1 MPREFKSELR
11 SLRDLLPELSLEPG
25 LYLVATPL
33 GNPLDLG
40 LRALQVLQS
49 VSRIAAEDTRV
60 SQQLL
65 STFGI
70 TKSLISYHSY
80 NAEQRDPELLALIQ
94 GGESLALISDAGMP
108 LISDPGSSLVTACV
122 EAGVHVTVIPGP
134 SAGITALTASGLDA
148 SRYYFYGFL
157 PKKKGRR
164 LSVLEELMATDVT
177 LIFYEAPQRV
187 PETLRDMATVA
198 ADRRCVVAR
207 ELTKTYETYYRGT
220 TESLAD
226 ELRAG
231 VKGECMILLEG
242 LGAYRERVPDAPAD
256 LEQEKIREILTFSFD
271 RGLSMRDS
279 IELLRLMDPSIDKND
294 VYELALAIKE
304 GDING

>member
-1 MPREFKSELR
+1 MLRDCKSELT
-11 SLRDLLPELSLEPG
+11 SLKDLLPVHSLEPG

-40 LRALQVLQS
+40 LRALQVLQA

-70 TKSLISYHSY
+70 SKPLISYHSY
-80 NAEQRDPELLALIQ
+80 NADQRDAELVALIQ
-94 GGESLALISDAGMP
+94 NGESLALISDAGMP

-122 EAGVHVTVIPGP
+122 EAGLHVTVIPGP
-134 SAGITALTASGLDA
+134 SAGVTALTASGLDA

-164 LSVLEELMATDVT
+164 LGVLEGLLGVDVT
-177 LIFYEAPQRV
+177 LVFYEAPHRV
-187 PETLRDMATVA
+187 PETLRDMAVVA
-198 ADRRCVVAR
+198 PDRRCVVAR

-220 TESLAD
+220 TAELAE
-226 ELRAG
+226 ELQAG

-242 LGAYRERVPDAPAD
+242 QSAYRARMPDASV
-256 LEQEKIREILTFSFD
+256 EQTQIREVLQLCLA
-271 RGLSMRDS
+271 RGLSMRDC
-279 IELLRLMDPSIDKND
+279 IDLLRLMDPSIDKND
-294 VYELALAIKE
+294 VYELALTIKE
-304 GDING
+304 GDEDA

>member
-1 MPREFKSELR
+1 MLREFMSELT
-11 SLRDLLPELSLEPG
+11 SLKDLLPEYSLEPG

-33 GNPLDLG
+33 GNPLDLS
-40 LRALQVLQS
+40 LRALQVLRS

-65 STFGI
+65 SLYGI
-70 TKSLISYHSY
+70 SQPLISYHSY
-80 NAEQRDPELLALIQ
+80 NAEQRDPELIAMIQ
-94 GGESLALISDAGMP
+94 AGESLALISDAGMP
-108 LISDPGSSLVTACV
+108 LISDPGSSLVSACV
-122 EAGVHVTVIPGP
+122 EAGLPLTVIPGP

-164 LSVLEELMATDVT
+164 VSVLEGLLETEVT
-177 LIFYEAPQRV
+177 LVFYEAPQRV
-187 PETLRDMATVA
+187 PETLRDLAELVP
-198 ADRRCVVAR
+198 DRRCVVAR

-220 TESLAD
+220 TAQLAD
-226 ELRAG
+226 ELQAG

-242 LGAYRERVPDAPAD
+242 LGAFRERVPENPTEQAKVREVLKFC
-256 LEQEKIREILTFSFD
+256 LE

-294 VYELALAIKE
+294 VYELALTIKE
-304 GDING
+304 GDENA